1 MNEKLTLIP
10 KQILIGIIFRTI
22 MRKLTKNRVIKFI
35 RDNGGYFGIIGAISM
50 TLSAL
55 ISFFLN
61 SSVNPSFNI
70 VSYAVSDLVSGPMIS
85 SIIYSVG
92 LLISSFAQIPT
103 YISLINQFNNKESYI
118 ILFKVTALSS
128 VFSIISHNILSLVPL
143 ERNVLPLFLT
153 HGIAAGIHYV
163 VGSISLISIGII
175 ELFKIKVSKIIVTI
189 SFITGALYSMVWI
202 RYFLSLIVGIPDI
215 LMNNTIQWF
224 TLAGIILWSL
234 FHGMFLIKAKKRD
247 LDNTRI

>member
-1 MNEKLTLIP
+1 MHNLTENSI
-10 KQILIGIIFRTI
+10 
-22 MRKLTKNRVIKFI
+22 IKFI

-55 ISFFLN
+55 ISYFLN
-61 SSVNPSFNI
+61 ISYNPSFNI

-85 SIIYSVG
+85 RIIYSVG

-103 YISLINQFNNKESYI
+103 YLSLVNNFNNKDSYI
-118 ILFKVTALSS
+118 TLFKVTALSS
-128 VFSIISHNILSLVPL
+128 VFSIISHNIVSLVPL

-163 VGSISLISIGII
+163 AGSISLILIGII
-175 ELFKIKVSKIIVTI
+175 ELFKIKVSKIIVII

-202 RYFLSLIVGIPDI
+202 RYFLSLILGIPDI
-215 LMNNTIQWF
+215 FMNNSIQWF
-224 TLAGIILWSL
+224 TLACIILWSL
-234 FHGMFLIKAKKRD
+234 FHGIFLIKAKKRN
-247 LDNTRI
+247 LEKAINNGKSL

>member
-1 MNEKLTLIP
+1 
-10 KQILIGIIFRTI
+10 

-153 HGIAAGIHYV
+153 HGIAAGIHYIA
-163 VGSISLISIGII
+163 GSISLILIGII
-175 ELFKIKVSKIIVTI
+175 ELFKIKVSKIIVII
-189 SFITGALYSMVWI
+189 SFISGALYGIVWI
-202 RYFLSLIVGIPDI
+202 RYFLSLILGIPDI
-215 LMNNTIQWF
+215 FMNNSIQWF
-224 TLAGIILWSL
+224 TLASIIAWSL
-234 FHGMFLIKAKKRD
+234 FHGIFLIKAKKRD
-247 LDNTRI
+247 LDNAINNVKSL

>member
-1 MNEKLTLIP
+1 MLN
-10 KQILIGIIFRTI
+10 
-22 MRKLTKNRVIKFI
+22 LTKNRVIKFI

-50 TLSAL
+50 AVSAL
-55 ISFFLN
+55 ISFLLN
-61 SSVNPSFNI
+61 SSVNPNFNI

-85 SIIYSVG
+85 SIIFTVG

-103 YISLINQFNNKESYI
+103 YISLINHFSNKENYI
-118 ILFKVTALSS
+118 ILFKVAVLSS

-143 ERNVLPLFLT
+143 ERNNLPLFLT
-153 HGIAAGIHYV
+153 HGIAAGIHYAA
-163 VGSISLISIGII
+163 GSVSLILIGII
-175 ELFKIKVSKIIVTI
+175 EHFKIKVSKIIAII

-215 LMNNTIQWF
+215 FMNYSIQWF

-234 FHGMFLIKAKKRD
+234 FHGIFLIKAKQRD
-247 LDNTRI
+247 LENAKNNAKSL

>member
-1 MNEKLTLIP
+1 MH
-10 KQILIGIIFRTI
+10 
-22 MRKLTKNRVIKFI
+22 KLTKNRVIKFI

-55 ISFFLN
+55 ISFLLN

-85 SIIYSVG
+85 SIIYTVG
-92 LLISSFAQIPT
+92 LLISSFVQIPT
-103 YISLINQFNNKESYI
+103 YISLINQFNNKESYNV
-118 ILFKVTALSS
+118 LFKVTALSS

-143 ERNVLPLFLT
+143 ERNILPLFLT
-153 HGIAAGIHYV
+153 HGIAAGIHYA
-163 VGSISLISIGII
+163 VGSISLILIGII
-175 ELFKIKVSKIIVTI
+175 ELFKIKVSKIIVII

-202 RYFLSLIVGIPDI
+202 RYFISLIVGIPDI
-215 LMNNTIQWF
+215 FMNNSIQWF

-234 FHGMFLIKAKKRD
+234 FHGIFLIKAKKQD
-247 LDNTRI
+247 LDNARI

>member
-1 MNEKLTLIP
+1 MHNLTENSI
-10 KQILIGIIFRTI
+10 
-22 MRKLTKNRVIKFI
+22 IKFI
-35 RDNGGYFGIIGAISM
+35 RNNGGYFGIIGAISM
-50 TLSAL
+50 ALSAL

-118 ILFKVTALSS
+118 TLFKVTALSS

-143 ERNVLPLFLT
+143 ERNILPLFLT

-175 ELFKIKVSKIIVTI
+175 ELFKIKVSKIIVSI
-189 SFITGALYSMVWI
+189 SFISGALYSMVWI
-202 RYFLSLIVGIPDI
+202 RYFISLIVGIPDI
-215 LMNNTIQWF
+215 LMNNAIQWF
-224 TLAGIILWSL
+224 TLTGIILWSL
-234 FHGMFLIKAKKRD
+234 FHGIFLIKAKKRD
-247 LDNTRI
+247 IDNVKNNAKSL